1 MMLETEDKRNIYSF
15 VIAQGSATPSIH
27 NLVLDYEYE
36 YPVLVFIN
44 RPHGNA
50 CGVRI
55 AKLKTSNFSLFKCCV
70 TDLKAGRCAYSE

>member
-27 NLVLDYEYE
+27 NLVLDYEY
-36 YPVLVFIN
+36 PVLVSIN

-55 AKLKTSNFSLFKCCV
+55 AKLKTTNFSLFKSCM
-70 TDLKAGRCAYSE
+70 TDLKAGRCAYEYS